1 MQDTVQQKQQNVS
14 AVHQQPTG
22 KAEAKKPSMKKQR
35 FDAYSMIDRK
45 IQKAVTSSK
54 TGVTSSKSSILNS
67 AVESKTQKIPDSSLK
82 KVQTSTQKIN
92 APQNVMTLNPSVF
105 QVSQR
110 MMISSEY
117 AIPQPSVA
125 SAQRLMMSSQAM
137 MTSRSIPGVQQS
149 GGMNYNYM
157 AMNQSHQFRSV
168 YNVNSVQGVPP
179 PMNRNQM
186 HWNQPVPPQVWPP
199 LPLDNPDIMPPPP
212 PPSRVYRKRSSISP
226 PPPPPPRK

>member
-1 MQDTVQQKQQNVS
+1 
-14 AVHQQPTG
+14 
-22 KAEAKKPSMKKQR
+22 
-35 FDAYSMIDRK
+35 
-45 IQKAVTSSK
+45 
-54 TGVTSSKSSILNS
+54 
-67 AVESKTQKIPDSSLK
+67 
-82 KVQTSTQKIN
+82 
-92 APQNVMTLNPSVF
+92 
-105 QVSQR
+105 
-110 MMISSEY
+110 
-117 AIPQPSVA
+117 
-125 SAQRLMMSSQAM
+125 LMMSSQAM

-212 PPSRVYRKRSSISP
+212 PPSRVYRKRPSISP

>member
-14 AVHQQPTG
+14 AVQQQPTG

-82 KVQTSTQKIN
+82 KVQTSTQNIN

-105 QVSQR
+105 QVSRR
-110 MMISSEY
+110 MMTSEY
-117 AIPQPSVA
+117 AIPQPSVT
-125 SAQRLMMSSQAM
+125 SAQRLMMSSQTM
-137 MTSRSIPGVQQS
+137 MTSLSIPGVQQS
-149 GGMNYNYM
+149 GGMKYNYM
-157 AMNQSHQFRSV
+157 AMNQSHQFRSA
-168 YNVNSVQGVPP
+168 YNINSVQGVPP

-212 PPSRVYRKRSSISP
+212 SRVYRKRPSISP

>member
-14 AVHQQPTG
+14 AVQQQPTG

-82 KVQTSTQKIN
+82 KVQTSTQNIN

-110 MMISSEY
+110 MMMSSEY

-149 GGMNYNYM
+149 GGMNYSYM
-157 AMNQSHQFRSV
+157 AMNQSHQFKSV

-199 LPLDNPDIMPPPP
+199 LPLDNPDIMSPPP
-212 PPSRVYRKRSSISP
+212 PPSRVYRKRPSISP

>member
-14 AVHQQPTG
+14 AVQQQSTG

-35 FDAYSMIDRK
+35 FDAYSMIDGK
-45 IQKAVTSSK
+45 TQKAVTSSK
-54 TGVTSSKSSILNS
+54 SSISNYS
-67 AVESKTQKIPDSSLK
+67 VESKTQKKPDSSLE
-82 KVQTSTQKIN
+82 KVQTSSQKIN
-92 APQNVMTLNPSVF
+92 PPQNVMSLNPSVC
-105 QVSQR
+105 QISQR
-110 MMISSEY
+110 MMTSSEY

-137 MTSRSIPGVQQS
+137 MTSLSIPGVQQS
-149 GGMNYNYM
+149 GGMN
-157 AMNQSHQFRSV
+157 QSHQFRSA

-186 HWNQPVPPQVWPP
+186 HWNRLVPPPVWPP

-212 PPSRVYRKRSSISP
+212 PPSRCYRKRPSP
-226 PPPPPPRK
+226 PFPHPPPHRE

>member
-14 AVHQQPTG
+14 AVQQQPTG

-82 KVQTSTQKIN
+82 KAQTSTQNIN

-110 MMISSEY
+110 MMTSEY
-117 AIPQPSVA
+117 AIPQPSVT
-125 SAQRLMMSSQAM
+125 SAQRLMMSSQTM
-137 MTSRSIPGVQQS
+137 MTSLSIPGVQQS
-149 GGMNYNYM
+149 GGMKYNYM
-157 AMNQSHQFRSV
+157 AMNQSHQFRSA

-212 PPSRVYRKRSSISP
+212 SRVYRKRPSISP